1 MSIRFSIKGKVL
13 NSFSE
18 SHAELWAKPNVKFV
32 RAHISLFNIFD
43 DCHFYRQLKN
53 NKADYALTN
62 SIF

>member
-18 SHAELWAKPNVKFV
+18 SHAELQAKPNVKFV

-53 NKADYALTN
+53 NKAD
-62 SIF
+62 